1 MKRYLK
7 RCLRQLLMRLV
18 MLFLEQLPKLLSEQ
32 AFERL
37 WGLFSVRLFQ
47 LCAELCACLVPRG
60 LAA

>member
-1 MKRYLK
+1 
-7 RCLRQLLMRLV
+7 LRQLLMRLV